1 MFKPGDKVKVSA
13 LGNHGL
19 VLGALGRVI
28 GYAGNKETY
37 SLLIGGIAIASA
49 PGTCLHKYLG
59 TLPDYSNDED

>member
-13 LGNHGL
+13 
-19 VLGALGRVI
+19 
-28 GYAGNKETY
+28 
-37 SLLIGGIAIASA
+37 LLIGGIAIASA